1 MALPNN
7 FSPTEQLQD
16 VILKTVNAEV
26 REWFRD
32 VTAEDDLAS
41 SRGALKIACM
51 HREEDTIAATA
62 SRLMLFYMVCGSMPG
77 LKGWLAPDHHVLSVE
92 GHPQVILNFVET
104 GHSAKARKISKRHTM
119 RCSFR
124 ILSERFE
131 SAGDESKIDQL
142 ERKIK
147 QQFPLNYRHQTGQTN
162 FAYMD
167 KAKGYQLR
175 IAAFS
180 EPDARELARKMIDC
194 TIDPGV
200 AFNEANWSRS
210 STKGRATPDRQRV
223 LGQSVRKVEKRPSAV
238 VALRQADLFIPG
250 WGSRTLV
257 YRNLID

>member
-1 MALPNN
+1 MALPDN
-7 FSPTEQLQD
+7 FSSVEHLQD
-16 VILKTVNAEV
+16 VILKTVNTEV
-26 REWFRD
+26 REWFHD
-32 VTAEDDLAS
+32 ITAEDDLS
-41 SRGALKIACM
+41 TPRGTLKIACT
-51 HREEDTIAATA
+51 HREEDTISATA

-124 ILSERFE
+124 ILTERFE
-131 SAGDESKIDQL
+131 TAGDEAKIDQL

-147 QQFPLNYRHQTGQTN
+147 QQFPISYRHQTGQTN

-200 AFNEANWSRS
+200 AFNEGNWSKA
-210 STKGRATPDRQRV
+210 STKGRATPTQRRV
-223 LGQSVRKVEKRPSAV
+223 LGKSIRVAEKRPSAV
-238 VALRQADLFIPG
+238 LALRQADLFIPG

-257 YRNLID
+257 YRNLVD